1 LPTSWRRLS
10 AFTQPALDVRLD
22 HAPSA
27 RWLATW
33 QASES
38 VYQYWYRTLATAP
51 DASSAESG
59 IA

>member
-1 LPTSWRRLS
+1 LS